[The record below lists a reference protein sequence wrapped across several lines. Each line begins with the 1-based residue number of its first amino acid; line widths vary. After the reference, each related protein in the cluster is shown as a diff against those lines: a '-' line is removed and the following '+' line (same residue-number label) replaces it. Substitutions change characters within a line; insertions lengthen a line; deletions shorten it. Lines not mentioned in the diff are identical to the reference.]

1 MGGRFSTLE
10 FKNAAGQG
18 RVLPPL
24 WLPAGYWGPNC
35 YCYCP
40 GAPAPLSVSS
50 GQSRTMPA
58 GPPTMG
64 AHFFVLIC
72 FVFFFFSFK
81 INSFMILSLHTAAF
95 AI

>member
-24 WLPAGYWGPNC
+24 WLPAGYWGAQLLLLLLW
-35 YCYCP
+35 CP
-40 GAPAPLSVSS
+40 CSTFSFLWAVTHYACRSPHHGCS
-50 GQSRTMPA
+50 
-58 GPPTMG
+58 
-64 AHFFVLIC
+64 FFC
-72 FVFFFFSFK
+72 FDLFCVFFFSFK